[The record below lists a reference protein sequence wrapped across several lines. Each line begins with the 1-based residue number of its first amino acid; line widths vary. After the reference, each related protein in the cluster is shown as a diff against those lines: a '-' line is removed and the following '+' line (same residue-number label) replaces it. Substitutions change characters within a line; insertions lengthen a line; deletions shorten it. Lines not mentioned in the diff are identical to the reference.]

1 MLRWIR
7 PLADRLLPAASSMLL
22 GASQECA
29 ICGMRMRPV
38 DSAAG
43 LATLPGPPGLEQVL
57 RSLRPLLCARC
68 LTAVPWIREARC
80 PSCGRAVECPD
91 CPRRSHPKLLMNR
104 SAVQYSRQMKEW
116 LSAYKYQ
123 GNERLHQILSLMLDY
138 AYLQLVQGVSP
149 DCRPFRPLITSVPIS
164 DLRMQERGFNQAERL
179 AESLAARHRLP
190 YVRLLRRIRHTSRQS
205 QKTRLERIRDL
216 RGAFAVLRDELPGAD
231 PLLESGASGGGS
243 LEGAMPAIALPQIG
257 RLPGGRSSSGTADDA
272 RPESGITG
280 GAASGTDPANGGML
294 KGAMPGEVMDGPPT
308 ARGVRPDAIVIVD
321 DVYTTGSTLH
331 ECARVLHAELRV
343 PIYSVTWAR

>member
-22 GASQECA
+22 GAGQECA

-38 DSAAG
+38 DSAPG
-43 LATLPGPPGLEQVL
+43 LATLPGPSGLEPVL

-68 LTAVPWIREARC
+68 LTAVPWIREVRC
-80 PSCGRAVECPD
+80 PCCGRAVECPD
-91 CPRRSHPKLLMNR
+91 CPRRSHPKLIMNR

-179 AESLAARHRLP
+179 AESLAARQRLP

-216 RGAFAVLRDELPGAD
+216 RGAFAVLRDQLPGAG

-243 LEGAMPAIALPQIG
+243 LEGAMPSSAMPQTD
-257 RLPGGRSSSGTADDA
+257 RLPGGRSSSGPADDA
-272 RPESGITG
+272 RPGSGITG
-280 GAASGTDPANGGML
+280 GAASGTGLANGGVPV
-294 KGAMPGEVMDGPPT
+294 GAMPGEVMDGTST
-308 ARGVRPDAIVIVD
+308 ARAFRPDAIVIVD